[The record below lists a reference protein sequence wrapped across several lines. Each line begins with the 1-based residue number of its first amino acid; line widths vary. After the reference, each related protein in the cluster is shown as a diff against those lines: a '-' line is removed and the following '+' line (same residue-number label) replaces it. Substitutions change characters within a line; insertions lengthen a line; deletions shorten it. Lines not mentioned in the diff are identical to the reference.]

1 MWMKQYNAN
10 TLTKQQNYKL
20 LSGSVIPRPVA
31 FVTTQDKDG
40 NLNAAPF
47 SFFNV
52 VCSAPPMIMISTARS
67 QGKRKDTSL
76 NIEETGSFVVHIT
89 DEMTVEQI
97 NKTAAPIDRTLNELE
112 RTQLTCVKSEVVPV
126 PGVEQAKI
134 RMECKLNQI
143 VTLGDAQ
150 EGSDLI
156 IGEVVMY
163 HIDEAVYFDDSK
175 IDAQALAPVARLAGN
190 DYAALVQSFTINR
203 PTE

>member
-1 MWMKQYNAN
+1 MKQYNAN

-20 LSGSVIPRPVA
+20 LSGSIIPRPVA

-89 DEMTVEQI
+89 DELTVEEI
-97 NKTAAPIDRTLNELE
+97 NKTAAPIDRKENELD
-112 RTQLTCVKSEVVPV
+112 RTQLTCVNSDLVPV
-126 PGVEQAKI
+126 PGIEQAKI
-134 RMECKLNQI
+134 RMECKLNQLI
-143 VTLGDAQ
+143 TLGDEQ

-163 HIDEAVYFDDSK
+163 HIDDAVYFDDSK
-175 IDAQALAPVARLAGN
+175 IDAQALSPVARLAGN
-190 DYAALVQSFTINR
+190 DYAVLGKPFTIKR